1 MRELSLNILDIAKNS
16 VRAGASVI
24 EIGIE
29 EDRAACTLRITIKD
43 NGCGMDAETAARVTE
58 PFYTTRTTR
67 KVGLGLP
74 FFKMEA
80 EMTGGTLSLQSRLGE
95 GTSVSALFHTDHVD
109 CLPLGDVGATM
120 QTLIGGSPS
129 IEFVLEHRLTE
140 ADGEKREMLFDTR
153 EIKAV
158 LGEDIPL
165 DTPEILAWISEYIT
179 EQYSGLYGSKT

>member
-1 MRELSLNILDIAKNS
+1 MCIR
-16 VRAGASVI
+16 
-24 EIGIE
+24 
-29 EDRAACTLRITIKD
+29 DR
-43 NGCGMDAETAARVTE
+43 
-58 PFYTTRTTR
+58 
-67 KVGLGLP
+67 
-74 FFKMEA
+74 
-80 EMTGGTLSLQSRLGE
+80 
-95 GTSVSALFHTDHVD
+95 FHTDHVD